1 MARLRNKN
9 KRPRFQMTRQLFYV
23 WKHAGR
29 SFIMFEL
36 AYKLLTVGLF
46 VPFLSIIFNQ
56 ILDLGGF
63 QAAAN
68 HDLLRF
74 VFSRYGLLS
83 LIVIAPL
90 AFMIIYTEFAVLI
103 YIAYYGIQG
112 QRARIRSVLLQV
124 ISRLPRLLGIG
135 SIGAAVYLLLLF
147 PLLDIGFGASL
158 LPSIR
163 VPNFVTGEL
172 MKSLWGLAVLGVF
185 LTIVLLFNLLCTYA
199 LPILVLEH
207 NGRFWTTFKKSSRMF
222 WRSKWTLLLTM
233 LEWLV
238 IGIIGIIIVFLLL
251 IGIIVLFSFISEE
264 WANELAFGFIISVGV
279 YALSL
284 VWTPLF
290 MTNLTCLYVKF
301 ANPYDVNVHIDGL
314 DASVQWERRNVQN
327 RTFIHRHRRKFATFS
342 MLLLL
347 TVGWG
352 ITATLTDW
360 GEAKD
365 DFVIMAHRG
374 DVRSGIENTSAAF
387 EGAIRANA
395 DYIELDILQTKDEK
409 LAVIH
414 DINLKRLSGRNVNV
428 YDLTLA
434 ELQQIT
440 LKQDGDGARIS
451 SLDEVIEQTKGRIKL
466 NIELKT
472 HGKETPTYVATV
484 VDTLRRHE
492 VASQVILQSLDYD
505 LVTQLKALDPQLKV
519 GYIIFATFADLNRF
533 ACDFFVVE
541 ETFVN
546 ARRIASAKL
555 AHKPIYVW
563 TVNDVESVEHFYT
576 LGVDGII
583 TDMAAEARERIDLL
597 KPPDDRSSAS
607 TISIGQ

>member
-1 MARLRNKN
+1 MARLSNKN
-9 KRPRFQMTRQLFYV
+9 KRPRFQMTRELFRV

-29 SFIMFEL
+29 SFILFEL
-36 AYKLLTVGLF
+36 AYKLLTIGLF
-46 VPFLSIIFNQ
+46 VPFLSILFNK

-83 LIVIAPL
+83 LIVLAPL
-90 AFMIIYTEFAVLI
+90 AFIIIYTEFAVLT

-112 QRARIRSVLLQV
+112 QRARIRAVLLQV

-135 SIGAAVYLLLLF
+135 SIGAAGYLLLLF

-185 LTIVLLFNLLCTYA
+185 LTVVVLFNLLCMYA
-199 LPILVLEH
+199 LPILVLER

-222 WRSKWTLLLTM
+222 WRSKWTLLLTT

-238 IGIIGIIIVFLLL
+238 FGIIGIIIVFLLL
-251 IGIIVLFSFISEE
+251 IGIIVLLSLISED
-264 WANELAFGFIISVGV
+264 WANELAFGFVISVGV

-301 ANPYDVNVHIDGL
+301 ANPYDIDVHIDGL
-314 DASVQWERRNVQN
+314 DAAQWERRNVQN

-360 GEAKD
+360 GETKD

-374 DVRSGIENTSAAF
+374 DVRSGVENTSGAF
-387 EGAIRANA
+387 EGAIRADA

-414 DINLKRLSGRNVNV
+414 DTNLKRLSGRNVNV

-434 ELQQIT
+434 ELQKAT
-440 LKQDGDGARIS
+440 LKQDGYVDRIS

-472 HGKETPTYVATV
+472 HGQETSTYAATV
-484 VDTLRRHE
+484 VDTLRRHKIE
-492 VASQVILQSLDYD
+492 SEVILQSLDYD
-505 LVTQLKALDPQLKV
+505 LVLQLKALNPQLKV
-519 GYIIFATFADLNRF
+519 GYLIFATFADLNRF
-533 ACDFFVVE
+533 QCDFFVVE
-541 ETFVN
+541 ESFVN

-583 TDMAAEARERIDLL
+583 TDIAAEARDQINLL
-597 KPPDDRSSAS
+597 KQPGDRLTTQ
-607 TISIGQ
+607 TIDIGQ